1 MFAAKERR
9 KASQQGLFGNRKMS
23 DELA

>member
-1 MFAAKERR
+1 MFAAKERH
-9 KASQQGLFGNRKMS
+9 KASQQGCSETVKS